1 METSNAGEL
10 HLKSNPGG
18 KTVVDGNFMVAGNPS
33 LSIAVISE
41 VDLICISSAGSANIA
56 GGNLNVDGSVNIL
69 KNPYILLSNSYST
82 TGSIVGWSV
91 THVRGNIE
99 GTYSSIKINEAGL
112 YLVGFSVPINAANCG
127 WGNCIHGYIG
137 YSGGRL
143 MSWTETG
150 NAHAKGTVVR
160 PLAAGEAITMN
171 ILYGTAT
178 IDSNPFVLWAVKIA

>member
-1 METSNAGEL
+1 MSLRGLLTIFIVLLTHDFSRSASMETSNAGEL

-18 KTVVDGNFMVAGNPS
+18 KTVVDGNFMVAG
-33 LSIAVISE
+33 
-41 VDLICISSAGSANIA
+41 SASIA
-56 GGNLNVDGSVNIL
+56 GGNLNVDGSLNIL
-69 KNPYILLSNSYST
+69 KIPYILLSNSYST
-82 TGSIVGWSV
+82 TGTIVGWSV

-99 GTYSSIKINEAGL
+99 GTYSSIKINEDGL

-127 WGNCIHGYIG
+127 W
-137 YSGGRL
+137 
-143 MSWTETG
+143 
-150 NAHAKGTVVR
+150 GTVVR